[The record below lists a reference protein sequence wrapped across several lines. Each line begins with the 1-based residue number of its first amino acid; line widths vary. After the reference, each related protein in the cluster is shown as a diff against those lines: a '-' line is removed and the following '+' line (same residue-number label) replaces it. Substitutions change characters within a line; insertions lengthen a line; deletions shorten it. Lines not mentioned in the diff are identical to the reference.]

1 MIRKGNMSPM
11 QTNHFILKTEYIKL
25 DQLLKALGIVNTG
38 GEAKVLIE
46 AGKVGVNEEIE
57 RHRGR
62 KVKPGDRVAVVDTM
76 YFIQ

>member
-1 MIRKGNMSPM
+1 MKTI
-11 QTNHFILKTEYIKL
+11 HFILKTETIKL
-25 DQLLKALGIVNTG
+25 DQLLKALGIANTG

-62 KVKPGDRVAVVDTM
+62 KIRPGDRVTVNDRV
-76 YFIQ
+76 YYIQ

>member
-1 MIRKGNMSPM
+1 MSP
-11 QTNHFILKTEYIKL
+11 NKIVNYILKTEYIKL
-25 DQLLKALGIVNTG
+25 DQLLKALCIANTG

-62 KVKPGDRVAVVDTM
+62 KIKPGDRVAINDDI
-76 YFIQ
+76 YYIQ